1 MSVQTAFDASR
12 PDFCENFRSDEVI
25 ALVFDIIVSVSIGCS
40 SKHEHLQELLLN
52 AIAMVKIIIFY
63 IC

>member
-12 PDFCENFRSDEVI
+12 PDFWVNFRSEEVT
-25 ALVFDIIVSVSIGCS
+25 ALNCDIVVSVSIGCS
-40 SKHEHLQELLLN
+40 SKHEHLHELLLN
-52 AIAMVKIIIFY
+52 AIAIVKIIIFY